1 MPVAGLVRGLT
12 RTKEHSRLVQSLL
25 ITRHI
30 PRCNILTKN
39 ACNRE
44 YTGSEAGA
52 PCPHY
57 PHAPSSD
64 LLPLRLSIL
73 ARNRLVQA
81 ESDTKLEGCED
92 LLLRYSKFDLPK
104 YPHSCFHR
112 LVLLASGQDKL
123 QSRTYTTSS
132 IVALSDLWS
141 KH

>member
-1 MPVAGLVRGLT
+1 M
-12 RTKEHSRLVQSLL
+12 VQSLL

-44 YTGSEAGA
+44 YAGSEAGA

-73 ARNRLVQA
+73 ARNQLVQA

-123 QSRTYTTSS
+123 QSRTIYHEFHRRFIG
-132 IVALSDLWS
+132 IVVEAIKNHALLQMRNNLFR
-141 KH
+141 